1 MDTNSILQI
10 SEWVYEYPTQYRVY
24 HSWNMS
30 IFMDTQLNI
39 NENESGFMDTHL
51 NTKVVYRLTMAK
63 IEDYTPIINIRL

>member
-1 MDTNSILQI
+1 
-10 SEWVYEYPTQYRVY
+10 
-24 HSWNMS
+24 MS